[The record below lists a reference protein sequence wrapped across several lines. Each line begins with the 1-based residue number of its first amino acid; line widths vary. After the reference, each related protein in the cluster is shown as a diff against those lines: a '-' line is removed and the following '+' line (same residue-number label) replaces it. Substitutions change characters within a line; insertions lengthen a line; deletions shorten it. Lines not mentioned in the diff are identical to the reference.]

1 MCEIIALAVNII
13 IIIAGAANKRGCYFY
28 CIALCDYIY
37 STLKLHA
44 LPHVDTP
51 S

>member
-1 MCEIIALAVNII
+1 MYEIITLAVNIDI
-13 IIIAGAANKRGCYFY
+13 IRAGAANKRGCYFY

-37 STLKLHA
+37 STFKLHV